1 MMTRKHAI
9 VSLLAFSLFSLV
21 VGSGCSQDIDDIRA
35 EGIQQYRNRQYV
47 ESMATLRH
55 GLSMKAAD
63 PQCNYYMG
71 LNYRAIAAAKF
82 RDGDIPGAQR
92 ELDTAIIY
100 FSQAIKSWP
109 NWLAAI
115 EAKTEAF
122 EARGKYAQALDTVDA
137 VAYNN
142 RGAAAEH
149 YIHAGDTYRDMGDY
163 DNALKRY
170 QMALAS
176 DPNNARAYASIGKLY
191 SIVGDRSKALD
202 AFAKAY
208 QLNPGDNEVND
219 QLARLGVNSSA
230 SETFTEQQPRQ

>member
-1 MMTRKHAI
+1 MMTRTRSI
-9 VSLLAFSLFSLV
+9 VSLLAISLFGLALS
-21 VGSGCSQDIDDIRA
+21 SGCSQDINDIRA
-35 EGIQQYRNRQYV
+35 EGIQQYRNHQYV
-47 ESMATLRH
+47 ESMATLRY

-71 LNYRAIAAAKF
+71 LNYRALAAGKF
-82 RDGDIPGAQR
+82 REGDIPGAQR
-92 ELDTAIIY
+92 DLDTAILY
-100 FSQAIKSWP
+100 FSEAIKSWP
-109 NWLAAI
+109 NWLAAV

-122 EARGKYAQALDTVDA
+122 EARGKYGQAMDTVDA

-163 DNALKRY
+163 DSALKRY

-176 DPNNARAYASIGKLY
+176 DPNNARAYASMGKLY

-202 AFAKAY
+202 AYAKAHR
-208 QLNPGDNEVND
+208 LNPADNEVND
-219 QLARLGVNSSA
+219 QLARLGVYSPE
-230 SETFTEQQPRQ
+230 SETVIHQEPRQ